1 MIQSADWPLL
11 IEDFFETALFDLL
24 ASNSI
29 THHLSTTLSLMA
41 ALLIFLCTCFLAP
54 STSQDAFGTMS
65 TTPIA
70 SEDIIDWNE
79 PWRYK
84 YLNSSKLTA
93 DWRVSCTGYRP
104 VCRGQDLMDG
114 EDIAEKNANTAKP
127 TVITAENNGTTPT
140 LGDINYFC
148 SENRLEKPTIY
159 LTAGNN
165 WESTYLV
172 WIAQILIQELLQIPV
187 VIRENIGASHS
198 FYLNR
203 VPKSEKVMARDPDA
217 LNLIDESR

>member
-1 MIQSADWPLL
+1 
-11 IEDFFETALFDLL
+11 
-24 ASNSI
+24 
-29 THHLSTTLSLMA
+29 
-41 ALLIFLCTCFLAP
+41 
-54 STSQDAFGTMS
+54 MS

-187 VIRENIGASHS
+187 VIREIIGDCKHLFFSSKH
-198 FYLNR
+198 R
-203 VPKSEKVMARDPDA
+203 VRDHAHLLLLEICYPLDLTRA
-217 LNLIDESR
+217 P

>member
-1 MIQSADWPLL
+1 
-11 IEDFFETALFDLL
+11 
-24 ASNSI
+24 
-29 THHLSTTLSLMA
+29 MA
-41 ALLIFLCTCFLAP
+41 ALFFLLGTSFLTP
-54 STSQDAFGTMS
+54 STSQGAFDTMS
-65 TTPIA
+65 TTPSA
-70 SEDIIDWNE
+70 SGEIIDWNK

-114 EDIAEKNANTAKP
+114 EDIAERNANTAKP
-127 TVITAENNGTTPT
+127 TVVTAENNGTTPT
-140 LGDINYFC
+140 LGEINYFC
-148 SENRLEKPTIY
+148 QENRLEKPTVY
-159 LTAGNN
+159 LTAGSS

-203 VPKSEKVMARDPDA
+203 VPKSQKVMARDPDT